1 MKLDRGAGADSSDDA
16 SIQPAIG
23 GRNSACSSTDS
34 SDDASIQP
42 AIGGR
47 NSACSSRYGPL
58 IERGLLA

>member
-1 MKLDRGAGADSSDDA
+1 MKLDRGAGA
-16 SIQPAIG
+16 
-23 GRNSACSSTDS
+23 DS